1 MAHVAISTNSGN
13 ELATDS
19 ALRTSHSALPTVG
32 MEGRVEVTL
41 PGTLLE
47 ARPVEPKSLIIL
59 RIADTRPHGT
69 LIHYDLRYV
78 GVVPGKYDLRNYL
91 VRKDGS
97 PTNDL
102 PAIPVEIAKLLP
114 EKHNGLLLAQTE
126 RPLPFLGGYKAWII
140 AVVVIWAL
148 VFIPLW
154 FAGRRRQ
161 TARPVE
167 APTPAPTI
175 ADRLRP
181 LVEQAAEGKLS
192 LDGQAQ
198 LERLLLSHWR
208 ERLDLGKVD
217 MVEAVQRLRQ
227 HCEGGALLRELENWL
242 HRPPGTVKVDV
253 NKVLEPYRNLPA
265 TEMKP
270 AEPIR

>member
-1 MAHVAISTNSGN
+1 MNQMQSVKLRMKNVGVTAISFLIIHFALAENS
-13 ELATDS
+13 AI
-19 ALRTSHSALPTVG
+19 PTVG
-32 MEGRVEVTL
+32 MEGRVEMTL

-78 GVVPGKYDLRNYL
+78 GLVPGKYDLRNYL
-91 VRKDGS
+91 MRKDGS

-114 EKHNGLLLAQTE
+114 EKHDGLLLAQTE
-126 RPLPFLGGYKAWII
+126 KPLPFLGGYRALII
-140 AVVVIWAL
+140 AVVAIWAL

-154 FAGRRRQ
+154 LAGRRRE
-161 TARPVE
+161 TGTPVQ
-167 APTPAPTI
+167 APTPTPTL
-175 ADRLRP
+175 ADRLQP
-181 LVEQAAEGKLS
+181 LVQQAAEGKLS

-198 LERLLLSHWR
+198 LERLLLNHWR
-208 ERLDLGKVD
+208 ERLDLGKTD
-217 MVEAVQRLRQ
+217 MVEAVRRLRQ
-227 HCEGGALLRELENWL
+227 HSEGGALLRELENWL

-253 NKVLEPYRNLPA
+253 NKMLEPYRTITN
-265 TEMKP
+265 
-270 AEPIR
+270 

>member
-1 MAHVAISTNSGN
+1 MKNAGVMAISFLVIHFA
-13 ELATDS
+13 LAEN
-19 ALRTSHSALPTVG
+19 SALPTVG
-32 MEGRVEVTL
+32 MEGRVETTL

-47 ARPVEPKSLIIL
+47 ARPVEPKSLLIL
-59 RIADTRPHGT
+59 RIADAQPHGT
-69 LIHYDLRYV
+69 LIRYDLRYV
-78 GVVPGKYDLRNYL
+78 GLVPGQYDLRNYL
-91 VRKDGS
+91 MRKDGS

-114 EKHNGLLLAQTE
+114 EKHDGLLLAQTE
-126 RPLPFLGGYKAWII
+126 KPLSFLGGYKELLI
-140 AVVVIWAL
+140 ALVVVWAL

-154 FAGRRRQ
+154 FAGRRRKAGPPAQ
-161 TARPVE
+161 
-167 APTPAPTI
+167 APAPAPTL

-208 ERLDLGKVD
+208 ERLDLGQTE

-227 HCEGGALLRELENWL
+227 HSEGGALLRELENWL

-265 TEMKP
+265 TKLQQ
-270 AEPIR
+270 AESSR